1 MRIMIDANVDH
12 AVGELL
18 ADRGHEVDFVN
29 RLFAPGTPDDTIDTF
44 AKADGWIVVSHD
56 RDFLR
61 KIQQKR
67 FNFSDTAA
75 SGYGRITLS
84 GRESQQ
90 LERVRSTMELIE
102 GYHRWALDTGHRL
115 VITIGPSWIRF
126 DDQILEQTLKAP
138 Q

>member
-1 MRIMIDANVDH
+1 MIDANVDH

-18 ADRGHEVDFVN
+18 ADRGHDVDFVN
-29 RLFAPGTPDDTIDTF
+29 RLFAPGTPDDTIDAF
-44 AKADGWIVVSHD
+44 ARADGWIIVSHD

-67 FNFSDTAA
+67 FNFPDTAE
-75 SGYGRITLS
+75 SGYGRITLT

-90 LERVRSTMELIE
+90 FERVLATIDLIE
-102 GYHRWALDTGHRL
+102 AYHRWALDTGHRL
-115 VITIGPSWIRF
+115 VITLGPSWIRF
-126 DDQILEQTLKAP
+126 DDQTLEQTLRGR